1 MTGAEFLARY
11 RETETAVQAYV
22 AGLPLWVNIW
32 RGWLFLIFTLGIL
45 FVMRKVE
52 ARWLAVTMFASLF
65 GFNLVAMFH
74 GVGRFPGIAFVL
86 LWTPLAIYMTRR
98 RSRPA
103 GRSGIRSALSHLA
116 RRRDRHAVDLDRLR
130 RLQRSLRAD
139 SRSRMIT
146 ASTRSGIACGG
157 RLAGASHR

>member
-1 MTGAEFLARY
+1 MAPEAARDDATRMTGAEFLARY

-52 ARWLAVTMFASLF
+52 ARWLAVTMIASLF

-98 RSRPA
+98 RSRPQGDRGFDQLYHIWLDA
-103 GRSGIRSALSHLA
+103 VTVTLWISIAFDVYNVLYALIRGVA
-116 RRRDRHAVDLDRLR
+116 
-130 RLQRSLRAD
+130 
-139 SRSRMIT
+139 
-146 ASTRSGIACGG
+146 
-157 RLAGASHR
+157 